1 MTDKKFDDGG
11 PAYPQTRNEIEG
23 PIGYQVNVIIEYS
36 GKTWLDDA
44 AMQIFSHWYFD
55 TDPRQFD
62 ITAVARSSYKCA
74 QALLAEKRRLENGR

>member
-1 MTDKKFDDGG
+1 MKMTGKKFDDGG
-11 PAYPQTRNEIEG
+11 PAYPQTRN
-23 PIGYQVNVIIEYS
+23 EYS

-62 ITAVARSSYKCA
+62 ITAVAQSSYKCA